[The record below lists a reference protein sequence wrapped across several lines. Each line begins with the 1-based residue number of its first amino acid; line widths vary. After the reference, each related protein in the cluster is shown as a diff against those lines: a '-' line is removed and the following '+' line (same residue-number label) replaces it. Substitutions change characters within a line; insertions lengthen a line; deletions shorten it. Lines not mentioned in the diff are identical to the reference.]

1 MTALDAANAA
11 PPASDKERKSA
22 LGWIALI
29 AVLGVIALV
38 IAGVYSYKS
47 HKAEVAKIEA
57 APEAG
62 IPASENPTI
71 TRKKVATKKIA
82 PQAVNTPSISKNQEQ
97 IDFESDVKLFNQLN
111 KDKVVIVPKK
121 AKKPLSPEDA
131 AFEKELDDLEAQFKK
146 DEL

>member
-1 MTALDAANAA
+1 MSELDAANAA
-11 PPASDKERKSA
+11 PPASDTERKSA
-22 LGWIALI
+22 LGWIAAVVVLGLI
-29 AVLGVIALV
+29 ALIV
-38 IAGVYSYKS
+38 AGVYSYKS
-47 HKAEVAKIEA
+47 HKAEVATIVNKPVA
-57 APEAG
+57 LPELVK
-62 IPASENPTI
+62 PTI
-71 TRKKVATKKIA
+71 FKRITKKIA
-82 PQAVNTPSISKNQEQ
+82 PQVVNTPSISKNQEQ

>member
-29 AVLGVIALV
+29 AVLGVIALIV
-38 IAGVYSYKS
+38 AGVYSYKS

-57 APEAG
+57 APVALPELVK
-62 IPASENPTI
+62 PTI
-71 TRKKVATKKIA
+71 FKRISKKIA
-82 PQAVNTPSISKNQEQ
+82 PQAVNTPATSKSQEQ

>member
-1 MTALDAANAA
+1 MSELDAANAA
-11 PPASDKERKSA
+11 LPASDKERKSA
-22 LGWIALI
+22 IGWIIGALVIGAIALI
-29 AVLGVIALV
+29 V
-38 IAGVYSYKS
+38 AGVYSYKS

-57 APEAG
+57 APVDLPELVK
-62 IPASENPTI
+62 PTI
-71 TRKKVATKKIA
+71 VKRIAKKIA
-82 PQAVNTPSISKNQEQ
+82 SQTVNTPSISKNQEQ

>member
-1 MTALDAANAA
+1 MSDLDAANAA

-47 HKAEVAKIEA
+47 HKAEVATIVNKPVA
-57 APEAG
+57 LPELVK
-62 IPASENPTI
+62 PTI
-71 TRKKVATKKIA
+71 FKRISKKIA
-82 PQAVNTPSISKNQEQ
+82 PQAVNTPATSKSQEQ

-131 AFEKELDDLEAQFKK
+131 AFEKELDDLETQFKK